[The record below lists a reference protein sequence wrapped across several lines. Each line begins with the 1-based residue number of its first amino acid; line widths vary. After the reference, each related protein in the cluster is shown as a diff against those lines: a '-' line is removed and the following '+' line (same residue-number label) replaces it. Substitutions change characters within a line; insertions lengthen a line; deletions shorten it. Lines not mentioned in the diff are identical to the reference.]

1 MLANMYLCAMQFY
14 AVLILIVGVF
24 LIAVLAMAIRVWL
37 IKGAEARGG
46 CAGKNPLLL
55 EEGVACGLCGAK
67 PGEACREDELPAI
80 KG

>member
-1 MLANMYLCAMQFY
+1 MQFWIIFS
-14 AVLILIVGVF
+14 LIIAFF
-24 LIAVLAMAIRVWL
+24 LIAVLGMAVRVIF

-67 PGEACREDELPAI
+67 PGEECKEDEMPKI
-80 KG
+80 VS